1 VQSLPIRIAKRL
13 RQLREDKGW
22 SQRDLSLQTKGLY
35 SPSRIGNYEQGT
47 RDIGVVDA
55 VALAAALE
63 TSAAHLLCL
72 DEDSPV
78 LSPQEAKMLQSFR
91 ALPEN
96 VRTDYARRI
105 HALALAYQNPVAD
118 ERIPNAYRAPAAPQT
133 APAGRSRK
141 PRKT

>member
-1 VQSLPIRIAKRL
+1 MGSLTRKIAVRL
-13 RQLREDKGW
+13 RQLREEKGW

-47 RDIGVVDA
+47 REIGVVDA

-78 LSPQEAKMLQSFR
+78 LSPDEARIIKNLR

-96 VRTDYARRI
+96 VRHDYMRRI
-105 HALALAYQNPVAD
+105 DALALAYREPVAD
-118 ERIPNAYRAPAAPQT
+118 ERMNPARPAPASPTRNKAP
-133 APAGRSRK
+133 K
-141 PRKT
+141 KTR